1 MPKYRRRIPLSDALK
16 AYWPWL
22 SGLVL
27 SSAVLCSWQSVSK
40 KPAIIALLFFP
51 SAFAAM
57 WPWLAKDTPYSF
69 WIFACLL
76 WFLSPFVYGLIA
88 IAFR

>member
-27 SSAVLCSWQSVSK
+27 SSAVLCFWQGVSK
-40 KPAIIALLFFP
+40 KPAIIALLFFQAHSQRCGP
-51 SAFAAM
+51 GLPRTNHIHFGSLLAFCGFCRRLFTA
-57 WPWLAKDTPYSF
+57 
-69 WIFACLL
+69 
-76 WFLSPFVYGLIA
+76 
-88 IAFR
+88 